1 MRARRSIPIRP
12 ILACLLATALVAAG
26 CTSEEVPDA
35 GRGKGAPVGAGDR
48 YVAIGDS
55 YTAAY
60 LTGPTDTSS
69 GGCLRSLANYPHLVA
84 EELDLDLTD
93 VSCGGA
99 STEAVEGG
107 FTALDGSRIDPQLDA
122 IDGGVDLVTI
132 SIGANDFNTFGGI
145 VVNCVQ
151 VAASDPDGSPCADIA
166 ERATG
171 GDTVDRTAE
180 RIRGRVLEV
189 IGAVVD
195 KAPEARVVVVGY
207 PQVFPATGSCEQ
219 LPLAR
224 GDVAFAYDVLRGVT
238 DALESAAEEAGA
250 EYVDVWSAS
259 AGHDICGD
267 EPWIAG
273 ARPTRTD
280 GTAYHPF
287 PEEQELVGDLVV
299 DQLRARA

>member
-1 MRARRSIPIRP
+1 MRARRTIPIRP
-12 ILACLLATALVAAG
+12 ILACLLTTGLVAAG

-35 GRGKGAPVGAGDR
+35 RRGKGAPVGAGDR

-60 LTGPTDTSS
+60 LTGPTDASS

-99 STEAVEGG
+99 TTEAAEGE
-107 FTALDGSRIDPQLDA
+107 FTALDGSRVDPQIDV

-132 SIGANDFNTFGGI
+132 SLGANDFNTFGGI

-151 VAASDPDGSPCADIA
+151 MAPSDPEGSPCADLA
-166 ERATG
+166 ERATDA
-171 GDTVDRTAE
+171 DTIDRTAE
-180 RIRGRVLEV
+180 RIRGRVLGV

-195 KAPEARVVVVGY
+195 KAPGARVVVVGY

-219 LPLAR
+219 LPLAP

-238 DALESAAEEAGA
+238 EALESAAEAAGA

-259 AGHDICGD
+259 AGHDICAD
-267 EPWIAG
+267 DPWIAG
-273 ARPTRTD
+273 ALPTRTD
-280 GTAYHPF
+280 STAYHPF

-299 DQLRARA
+299 DRLRARA